1 MAEATNEF
9 MTAAP
14 STGDAFEMLEAG
26 AYEAVCVGLTK
37 REFKKYQSDE
47 LEPKFQFVFQV
58 VDGDVKHY
66 LRTLPMRNC
75 INEKSNLFLF
85 LNSWTGVS
93 LEKCA
98 NGIDMGKLV
107 GVKAQVVVGE
117 GEREGKKYNTIETV
131 LKAKK
136 SSTVTFIKDDKAPAF
151 LNKNLLASHWID
163 GIGFAEASSPKVEFT
178 DDDLVKYA
186 DSKASSAP
194 KKVSGQEFLDN
205 NEDETPLPF

>member
-14 STGDAFEMLEAG
+14 STGDAFELLEAG
-26 AYEAVCVGLTK
+26 AYDAVCVGLTK

-75 INEKSNLFLF
+75 INEKSTLFLF
-85 LNSWTGVS
+85 LNSWLGVT
-93 LEKCA
+93 LEKA
-98 NGIDMGKLV
+98 SAGIDLSKTV
-107 GVKAQVVVGE
+107 GLKAQVVVGE
-117 GEREGKKYNTIETV
+117 AEREGKKYNSIETV

-136 SSTVTFIKDDKAPAF
+136 NSTVTFAKDDKAPAF
-151 LNKNLLASHWID
+151 LNKNLLAAHWID
-163 GIGFAEASSPKVEFT
+163 GIGFAEASAPKVEFT

-186 DSKASSAP
+186 DSKAASAP